1 MGRVFD
7 CFALFNELDL
17 LEVRLNE
24 LNDVVDVFVLV
35 EATKTFQKK
44 PKPLYYSE
52 NKVRFTRFHN
62 KIRHVVVDKYPNF
75 FSRFKIPKP
84 MDYENHQKDQVKKAL
99 TDCAPDDVIIFSD
112 VDEIPKPR
120 LLLEYKDKPGVRIF
134 QQRIYYY
141 FLNCMEVDP
150 IDQTKPKWWY
160 GSVMTAFKDFKSV
173 KKLRVLREVHK
184 YKGNTIIEDAGWH
197 FTYLGGVEKII
208 YKLESFGHTEFN
220 TDDIK
225 DPERIKKLIE
235 SGKSILGHDNKLVFG
250 RIDESYPLYIQQNQD
265 KLKHYIF
272 DQSSSSRLV

>member
-1 MGRVFD
+1 MKVYD
-7 CFALFNELDL
+7 CFSFFNELDL
-17 LEVRLNE
+17 LEIRLNE
-24 LNDVVDVFVLV
+24 LDPVVDVFVLV

-44 PKPLYYSE
+44 PKPLYYND
-52 NKVRFTRFHN
+52 NKKRFEKFQH
-62 KIRHVVVDKYPNF
+62 KIRHIIVDTYPTF
-75 FSRFKIPKP
+75 FSRFKVPKA
-84 MDYENHQKDQVKKAL
+84 MDYDHHQKDQVKQAL
-99 TDCAPDDVIIFSD
+99 TDCSPDDVIIFSD
-112 VDEIPKPR
+112 VDEIPNPE
-120 LLLEYKDKPGVRIF
+120 LLLKYKDIPGVRIF

-141 FLNCMEVDP
+141 FLNCME
-150 IDQTKPKWWY
+150 IDKDSQSKPKWWY
-160 GSVMTAFKDFKSV
+160 GPVMTSFKNFTSV

-184 YKGNTIIEDAGWH
+184 YKGNIVIPNAGWH

-272 DQSSSSRLV
+272 DQSSSS